1 VSRNPIQHPYR
12 AAVAGAAAVLLL
24 TACGGGS
31 GDTAAVSPDPTGAGT
46 GGSGTTAAAGR
57 SGFCSHA
64 AGIDQRVDA
73 ALSDMDDG
81 VASLPEVLRQ
91 IGDELRDIAAPAEI
105 TADWKAMAT
114 GLDGMA
120 DAFAD
125 FDITDLDSL
134 DALDQAEGNLTEAS
148 TDVERYLSDECGL

>member
-1 VSRNPIQHPYR
+1 MSRSRTPIPYR
-12 AAVAGAAAVLLL
+12 AALAGAAAVLLL
-24 TACGGGS
+24 AACDGGGGS
-31 GDTAAVSPDPTGAGT
+31 TAADPPASPGAGDS
-46 GGSGTTAAAGR
+46 SGATVAAGA
-57 SGFCSHA
+57 SEFCSRA

-73 ALSDMDDG
+73 ALSDLDDDIP
-81 VASLPEVLRQ
+81 SLPEVFRQ
-91 IGDELRDIAAPAEI
+91 IADELRDITAPAEI
-105 TADWKAMAT
+105 TAEWQGMAT

-134 DALDQAEGNLTEAS
+134 DALDRAEGALTEAS